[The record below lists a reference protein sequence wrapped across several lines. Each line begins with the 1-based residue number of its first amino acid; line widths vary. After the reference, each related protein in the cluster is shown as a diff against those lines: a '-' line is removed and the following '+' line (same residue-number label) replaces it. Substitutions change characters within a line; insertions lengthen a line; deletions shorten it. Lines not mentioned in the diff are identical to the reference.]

1 MAKKATKAP
10 AKPTK
15 KPPQKATKP
24 KAAKKPTAKSAPKQS
39 KAAAKPTKAGRKPSE
54 RVKFGATVSRETHQY
69 LAQLSDPGSM
79 IDKLVAGV
87 VSGKGAPAPKIDV
100 DAVRKASD
108 LLLAALA

>member
-10 AKPTK
+10 AKPVK
-15 KPPQKATKP
+15 KAPQKAAKP
-24 KAAKKPTAKSAPKQS
+24 KAAKNASKPAPKQN
-39 KAAAKPTKAGRKPSE
+39 KAAAKPTKAGRKPAE

-87 VSGKGAPAPKIDV
+87 VNGKVTPKIDV